1 MNLVL
6 FSLALIIFKVMSVFC
21 TVSSALCVCVCVC
34 VCDMTCLGGCPL
46 TSDQADIC
54 VCVSGVGCASDVS
67 ALSCCQRPSVKP

>member
-54 VCVSGVGCASDVS
+54 VCVFPVLDVRRMFQ
-67 ALSCCQRPSVKP
+67 LSPVVSVLQ